1 MPAKREIGKQQITRW
16 TIEIPPS
23 FYIGNSDQK
32 PVKDSSKEKRFC
44 YSAGFSPGVIS
55 RGVISVTR

>member
-1 MPAKREIGKQQITRW
+1 MPANREIGKQQITCR

-32 PVKDSSKEKRFC
+32 PAKILARKNDFVTVQ
-44 YSAGFSPGVIS
+44 GFLPV
-55 RGVISVTR
+55 